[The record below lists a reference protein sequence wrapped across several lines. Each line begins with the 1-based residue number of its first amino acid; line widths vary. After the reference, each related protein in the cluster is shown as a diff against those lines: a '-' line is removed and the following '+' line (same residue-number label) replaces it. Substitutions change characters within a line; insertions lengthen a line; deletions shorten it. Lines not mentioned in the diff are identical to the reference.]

1 MRDEEAQNLSRGDF
15 KRSYGV
21 YPETFKD
28 MVQAGSGFSSQ
39 SLLALRKSCE
49 SRTNASKKNREKRE
63 IEISH

>member
-28 MVQAGSGFSSQ
+28 MVKMERENNTTLRFGSKVELLPSQ
-39 SLLALRKSCE
+39 K
-49 SRTNASKKNREKRE
+49 
-63 IEISH
+63 